1 MPGGLRALCVMFL
14 ALALAAASAR
24 TAEAYPGDGSGQGTG
39 GSTAAG
45 EITAGATVYTNGGS
59 SSASGSGTCTWDQ
72 IQATGS
78 DETAQLAWP
87 NIQNGI
93 TYELWRKT
101 CDGVET
107 YIEVPQTK
115 PIDLLPGLLS
125 ELRSSRLP
133 EPAPT
138 FLGVD
143 PQFGWA
149 YVQVPLDFRAD
160 PSSWTAVSVT
170 ASVGPVWATVTATP
184 NRLTFDPGDPAAAGT
199 VSCDGDG
206 PTAPYVAEAPGACSY
221 TYVDASST
229 SPVDGYHFTTT
240 MTIDWSIEWTSSTG
254 AGGALPAIST
264 SSSSPLA
271 VAEAKG
277 LVTCTGGRPQEG
289 GC

>member
-1 MPGGLRALCVMFL
+1 MLSFL
-14 ALALAAASAR
+14 AVVVVVSTSRADAS
-24 TAEAYPGDGSGQGTG
+24 PGDGSGQGTG
-39 GSTAAG
+39 GSTSAG

-59 SSASGSGTCTWDQ
+59 SSAGGSGTCTWDQ
-72 IQATGS
+72 IKATGD

-87 NIQNGI
+87 NTRNGI
-93 TYELWRKT
+93 VYELWRKT
-101 CDGVET
+101 CDGIET
-107 YIEVPQTK
+107 FIEVPQTT
-115 PIDLLPGLLS
+115 PSDLLPGLLS
-125 ELRSSRLP
+125 ELKSSRLP
-133 EPAPT
+133 EPTPT

-160 PSSWTAVSVT
+160 PNSWTAVSVT
-170 ASVGPVWATVTATP
+170 ASAGPVWATVTATP
-184 NRLTFDPGDPAAAGT
+184 KRLTFDPGDPAGAGT

-206 PTAPYVAEAPGACSY
+206 PIAPYVAEAPGACSY

-229 SPVDGYHFTTT
+229 SPVDGYNFTTT
-240 MTIDWSIEWTSSTG
+240 MTIDWSIEWTASTG
-254 AGGALPAIST
+254 AGGALPALST

-289 GC
+289 DC